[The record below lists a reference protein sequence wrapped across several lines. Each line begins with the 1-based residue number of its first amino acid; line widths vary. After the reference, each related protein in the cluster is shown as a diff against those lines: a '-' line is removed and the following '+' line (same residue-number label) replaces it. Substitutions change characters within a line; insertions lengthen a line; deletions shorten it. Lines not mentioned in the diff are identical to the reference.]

1 MESFWELLTSPVGPS
16 VVLAAG
22 AVGVWAMGR
31 LSRPAGWQ
39 TGIAIGAWLVAMGQ
53 TALLR
58 AEPIV
63 PTYSQPWRPLLFGGT
78 NLLWIGD
85 GWNWYVSVL
94 VLILG
99 GVAILL
105 SQFGFGG
112 QYNPSADSGPGAN
125 RRATLTLAG
134 YMGIL
139 AAALLFVGSG
149 NLLTVTLTWVVMDL
163 LILARHGVAGISL
176 GADPAEETPA
186 TPALPRGYGDFT
198 VEQIASPQLGEN
210 RAQGLSLLGA
220 LLLLI
225 GLLPAGVD
233 GPGQFLQGGS
243 LPIETV
249 LVMLGAAAIR
259 AGAYPF
265 HIWLL
270 PYDGMRLSL
279 VDRVMDHLVP
289 AVCGLWLLGWASSL
303 GGDELLVRPE
313 FVGLALVTL
322 LGSTIAAYTATQKP
336 GHTTFVLIS
345 AVGLAGLTTILSES
359 EGPAALIWPTT
370 TVALGGGLW
379 LVGERIWREWGWQIP
394 VSVGALALV
403 GVPFTPG
410 FLTQTAIARLLG
422 GEFIGTLVLPA
433 VLLFLVAQTFYVSA
447 LLRSWGAQSR
457 DPAGLAYPVIWRLL
471 ASSLVLAI
479 PLVLAGIFPELLAAV
494 ASIPNAIPS
503 AAGNPPSVVASPA
516 VWWTLVLP
524 LVLGMGLALIRPQF
538 WPALGRWP
546 DRLSELA
553 GLEWLNRLFDW
564 GMQRLT
570 MTWSL
575 AQEVVEGA
583 GYVGWLVSLLVI
595 AYFLLG

>member
-1 MESFWELLTSPVGPS
+1 M
-16 VVLAAG
+16 
-22 AVGVWAMGR
+22 
-31 LSRPAGWQ
+31 
-39 TGIAIGAWLVAMGQ
+39 AIGAWLVAMAQ
-53 TALLR
+53 MALLR

-85 GWNWYVSVL
+85 GWNWYVSLL

-105 SQFGFGG
+105 NQFGG
-112 QYNPSADSGPGAN
+112 QYEAATGPGPLVNQRSA
-125 RRATLTLAG
+125 LTLAG

-149 NLLTVTLTWVVMDL
+149 NLITVTLTWVAMDL
-163 LILARHGVAGISL
+163 LILIRHGMMTGPQPP
-176 GADPAEETPA
+176 GE
-186 TPALPRGYGDFT
+186 ALPAAAGRGSLNRAALAPM
-198 VEQIASPQLGEN
+198 ASSALGEN

-225 GLLPAGVD
+225 GLLPAGVE

-249 LVMLGAAAIR
+249 LLMLGAAAIR

-313 FVGLALVTL
+313 FVGLALITL
-322 LGSTIAAYTATQKP
+322 LGSTVAAYTATQKP

-359 EGPAALIWPTT
+359 QGPAALIWPTT

-379 LVGERIWREWGWQIP
+379 LVGERIWREWGWQMP

-410 FLTQTAIARLLG
+410 FLTQTSIARLLG
-422 GEFIGTLVLPA
+422 GEFIGTLVLPS
-433 VLLFLVAQTFYVSA
+433 VLLFLLAQTFYVSA

-503 AAGNPPSVVASPA
+503 AAGNPPSVVASAA
-516 VWWTLVLP
+516 VWWTLGLP

-538 WPALGRWP
+538 WPKLGRWP

-564 GMQRLT
+564 GMHRLT
-570 MTWSL
+570 LGWSL
-575 AQEVVEGA
+575 TQELVEGA